1 MQTQQSVQG
10 LKQLSHE
17 LVAEL
22 LRLKEYGC
30 SLPRSIFVYGA
41 TREVTAMVTEAIKH
55 ELVDERGIKAS
66 VRSEC
71 VPPSVSEGDYCIDIG
86 YFFSAHRRTPPLL
99 KPCSDGLHLRY
110 RT

>member
-1 MQTQQSVQG
+1 MQTQPSVQG

-22 LRLKEYGC
+22 LHLKEYGC
-30 SLPRSIFVYGA
+30 LLPRSILVYGA

-55 ELVDERGIKAS
+55 ELVDQRGIKAI

-71 VPPSVSEGDYCIDIG
+71 VPPSSSEGDYCIDIG
-86 YFFSAHRRTPPLL
+86 YFLGAHRRTPPLL
-99 KPCSDGLHLRY
+99 GTSEGGRPK
-110 RT
+110 